1 MLGENWPII
10 SDVLGLGA
18 ENVALWQ
25 MALRAV
31 IIYIAAIVLVRI
43 GEKRFLG
50 KYTAL
55 DVILGFMLGSVLSRA
70 VTGNAPYFETILGAA
85 LGLVVMHWLFA
96 VLSFH
101 SDRFGDLVKG
111 SERLLV
117 RNGDIQWNAMQSS
130 HISEADLMGAI
141 RTSAQLGELTQVK
154 EARLERSGDLSVIE
168 RESEPR
174 IVEIKVEDGVQTVR
188 VELSS

>member
-1 MLGENWPII
+1 MIGENWPII
-10 SDVLGLGA
+10 GDLLGLGSDSLL
-18 ENVALWQ
+18 LWQ

-31 IIYIAAIVLVRI
+31 IVYLAAIVLVRL

-70 VTGNAPYFETILGAA
+70 VTSSAPFFETILGGA
-85 LGLVVMHWLFA
+85 LGLVLMHWLFA

-111 SERLLV
+111 SDRVLV
-117 RNGDIQWNAMQSS
+117 RDGAIDWDSLQKS
-130 HISEADLMGAI
+130 HISEDDLMAAV
-141 RTSAQLGELTQVK
+141 RNAAQLEDLEQVK
-154 EARLERSGDLSVIE
+154 EARLERSGEISVVQGE
-168 RESEPR
+168 RQPR
-174 IVEIKVEDGVQTVR
+174 VVEISVADGVQTVR
-188 VELSS
+188 LEVG

>member
-1 MLGENWPII
+1 MIGENWPVI
-10 SDVLGLGA
+10 DDLLGLGA

-25 MALRAV
+25 MAIRAV
-31 IIYIAAIVLVRI
+31 IIYIAAIALVRI

-70 VTGNAPYFETILGAA
+70 VTGNAPYFETILGAS
-85 LGLVVMHWLFA
+85 LGLVLMHWLFA

-101 SDRFGDLVKG
+101 SDRFGDLIKG
-111 SERLLV
+111 GERLLV
-117 RNGDIQWNAMQSS
+117 RNGEIQWDAMQSS
-130 HISEADLMGAI
+130 HISENDLMGAI
-141 RTSAQLGELTQVK
+141 RTSAQIGKLKKVE
-154 EARLERSGDLSVIE
+154 EARLERSGDLSVIK
-168 RESEPR
+168 RDSEPR

-188 VELSS
+188 LELS

>member
-1 MLGENWPII
+1 MIGENWPIV
-10 SDVLGLGA
+10 SDLLGLGA
-18 ENVALWQ
+18 DNVTLWQ
-25 MALRAV
+25 MAIRAV
-31 IIYIAAIVLVRI
+31 IIYIAAIALVRI

-70 VTGNAPYFETILGAA
+70 VTGNAPFFETILGAA
-85 LGLVVMHWLFA
+85 LGLVLMHWLFA

-111 SERLLV
+111 SERVLV
-117 RNGDIQWNAMQSS
+117 RNGDIQWGAMQSS
-130 HISEADLMGAI
+130 HISENDLMGAV
-141 RTSAQLGELTQVK
+141 RTSAQLGSLKQVK

-168 RESEPR
+168 RDGEPR
-174 IVEIKVEDGVQTVR
+174 ILEIKVEEGVQTVR
-188 VELSS
+188 LELS

>member
-1 MLGENWPII
+1 MIGENWPVIG
-10 SDVLGLGA
+10 DLLGLGA

-25 MALRAV
+25 MAIRAV
-31 IIYIAAIVLVRI
+31 IIYIAAIALVRI

-70 VTGNAPYFETILGAA
+70 VTGNAPYFETILGAS
-85 LGLVVMHWLFA
+85 LGLVLMHWLFA

-101 SDRFGDLVKG
+101 SDRFGDLIKG
-111 SERLLV
+111 GERLLV
-117 RNGDIQWNAMQSS
+117 RNGEIQWDAMQSS
-130 HISEADLMGAI
+130 HISENDLMGAI
-141 RTSAQLGELTQVK
+141 RTSAQIGKLKKVE
-154 EARLERSGDLSVIE
+154 EARLERSGDLSVIK
-168 RESEPR
+168 RDSEPR

-188 VELSS
+188 LELS